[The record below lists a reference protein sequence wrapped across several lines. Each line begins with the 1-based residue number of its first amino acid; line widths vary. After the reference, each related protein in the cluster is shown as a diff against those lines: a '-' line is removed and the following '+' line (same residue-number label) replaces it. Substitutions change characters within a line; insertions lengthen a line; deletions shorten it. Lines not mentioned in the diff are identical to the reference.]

1 MRFSTLNE
9 WLRWQE
15 TLHPQAIELGLGR
28 VSAVAKRLGL
38 SAAGHAIVTVAGTNG
53 KGSSVAMIEAM
64 LRSAGYR
71 VGAYTSPH
79 LSRYNERVRVDGAE
93 ASDQAFC
100 EAFAAVEAV
109 RGDTTLS
116 YFEFGTLA
124 AMDIFRRAQVEIAV
138 LEVGL
143 GGRLDAV
150 NLWDADV
157 VLVTGVD
164 IDHVEWL
171 GSDREAI
178 GREKAGVFRP
188 GHPAICAERD
198 PPASLRAYAER
209 IAARWL
215 GVGEHFDFRVG
226 QQNWTWWDGDTR
238 WEQLPLPALEGDY
251 QLANAAGAVAV
262 TRALGSRWTVPRAA
276 VETGLRTAALPARL
290 QVVPGEV
297 ERVLDVGHNP
307 QAARALAGVLAQR
320 ACRGRTLA
328 VLGML
333 ADKDVEG
340 VVDAMSGVVDCWYLG
355 GLEGPRGLDVRTLR
369 DRTVALLN
377 DAPCHGDGS
386 VADAYRRACADA
398 ESGDRI
404 VVFGSFHTVADVLD
418 QGL

>member
-1 MRFSTLNE
+1 MRFSSLNQ

-15 TLHPQAIELGLGR
+15 TLHPEAIELGLGR
-28 VSAVAKRLGL
+28 LAAVARPLGL
-38 SAAGHAIVTVAGTNG
+38 HTVAHGIVTVAGTNG
-53 KGSSVAMIEAM
+53 KGSSVALIEAM

-79 LSRYNERVRVDGAE
+79 LSRYNERVRVDGVE
-93 ASDQAFC
+93 ASDQALC
-100 EAFAAVEAV
+100 EAFAAVDAV
-109 RGDTTLS
+109 RRDTTLS

-124 AMDIFRRAQVEIAV
+124 AMDIFRRERVDIAV

-157 VLVTGVD
+157 AMVTGVD

-188 GHPAICAERD
+188 GHPAICAERE

-209 IAARWL
+209 IAARWM
-215 GVGEHFDFRVG
+215 GVGEHFDFLAG
-226 QQNWTWWDGDTR
+226 EQGWTWWNRDTR
-238 WEQLPLPALEGDY
+238 WEQLPLPALAGDY

-262 TRALGSRWTVPRAA
+262 TRALGKGYTVSRDA
-276 VETGLRTAALPARL
+276 VANGLRTAVLPARL

-320 ACRGRTLA
+320 PCQGRTLA
-328 VLGML
+328 VFGML

-340 VVDAMSGVVDCWYLG
+340 VVGAMGTLVDHWYLG
-355 GLEGPRGLDVRTLR
+355 GLEGPRGLNVRTLQER
-369 DRTVALLN
+369 AVAVLSGT
-377 DAPCHGDGS
+377 PCHADAS
-386 VADAYRRACADA
+386 VAQAYRRACADA
-398 ESGDRI
+398 QAGDRV
-404 VVFGSFHTVADVLD
+404 VVFGSFHTVAEVLE